1 MKHLRRIHKCTSVVE
16 HISSHH
22 NDNPEGLRKGS
33 AGERAP
39 FGRRNLCLGVRY
51 SGPNSSSTS
60 YEPCDM

>member
-1 MKHLRRIHKCTSVVE
+1 MKHLHGIRKCMSIDE

-39 FGRRNLCLGVRY
+39 FGRRNLCLGV
-51 SGPNSSSTS
+51 
-60 YEPCDM
+60 